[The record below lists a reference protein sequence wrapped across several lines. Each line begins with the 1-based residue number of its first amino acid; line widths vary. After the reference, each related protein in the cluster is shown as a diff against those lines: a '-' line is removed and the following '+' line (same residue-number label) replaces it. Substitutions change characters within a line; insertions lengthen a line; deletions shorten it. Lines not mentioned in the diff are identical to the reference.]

1 MTLPPVAKV
10 DGTQAEDKEFESKQI
25 IELMLSHSQRMGK
38 AMKSA
43 ARQAEAKKAADAVVS
58 QLAIKN
64 LRNRP
69 SHSAM
74 ALAMHSQPGLST
86 E

>member
-1 MTLPPVAKV
+1 MTLPSAAKV
-10 DGTQAEDKEFESKQI
+10 DGTKAEDKEFESKQI
-25 IELMLSHSQRMGK
+25 IELMLSHSRRLGK
-38 AMKSA
+38 AMKRA

-58 QLAIKN
+58 QPAIKN
-64 LRNRP
+64 LRNGP
-69 SHSAM
+69 SHSAI

>member
-43 ARQAEAKKAADAVVS
+43 ARQAEAKKA
-58 QLAIKN
+58 LAIKN